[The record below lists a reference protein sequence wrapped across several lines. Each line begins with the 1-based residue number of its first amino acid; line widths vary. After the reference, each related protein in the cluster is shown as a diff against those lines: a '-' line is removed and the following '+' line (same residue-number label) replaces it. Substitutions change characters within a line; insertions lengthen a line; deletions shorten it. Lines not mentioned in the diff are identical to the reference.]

1 MTIPDVLRV
10 AGITCVAAGGV
21 LAMASIRYF
30 VTQDIK
36 GVYDD
41 LAGRLRQRG
50 IDDAVHRRS
59 RSEEHPP
66 QRDDEPTPTTE
77 EAKTRLVTKPFSN
90 NEQTVV
96 VSRDDSLPHR
106 SRIETKGGE

>member
-1 MTIPDVLRV
+1 MTIPDVLKV
-10 AGITCVAAGGV
+10 AGVACLATGGV

-50 IDDAVHRRS
+50 IDEAMHERS
-59 RSEEHPP
+59 KSEEHPP
-66 QRDDEPTPTTE
+66 KKGDGPVPGNEEP
-77 EAKTRLVTKPFSN
+77 KTRLVTSSAPN

-106 SRIETKGGE
+106 PRIATKGGE